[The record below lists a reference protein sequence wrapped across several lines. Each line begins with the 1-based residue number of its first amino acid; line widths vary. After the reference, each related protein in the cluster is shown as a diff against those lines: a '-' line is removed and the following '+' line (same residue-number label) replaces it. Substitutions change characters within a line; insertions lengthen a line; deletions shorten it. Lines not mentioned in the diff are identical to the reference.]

1 VAVPSLKPGKH
12 RSTGDVIN
20 ELWALTREYAK
31 QETID
36 PLKSIG
42 KFLALGIPGSLLL
55 GLGGFFIG
63 LGIMRLL
70 QEETGEHLTGS
81 WDWVPYLASFAA
93 LVLAVVVLVAA
104 IKRASRPTAAK
115 TP

>member
-1 VAVPSLKPGKH
+1 VANPTASEARTPSEH
-12 RSTGDVIN
+12 VN
-20 ELWALTREYAK
+20 ELKDMVVGYAK

-55 GLGGFFIG
+55 GLGGFFLG

-81 WDWVPYLASFAA
+81 WDWVPYVAA
-93 LVLAVVVLVAA
+93 LAALSLAVLVLVAA
-104 IKRASRPTAAK
+104 IKRASRSTVAK